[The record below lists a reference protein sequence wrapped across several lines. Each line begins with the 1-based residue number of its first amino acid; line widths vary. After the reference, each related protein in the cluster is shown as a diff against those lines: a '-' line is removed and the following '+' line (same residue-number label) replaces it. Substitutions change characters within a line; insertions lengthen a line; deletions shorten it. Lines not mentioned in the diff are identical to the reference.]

1 MLSRHPFAGTIRLPV
16 TAVVLGL
23 ALLAGCGGAP
33 APIEPDVYP
42 YAIENVSVTDR
53 VVAFDLV
60 YDVDYAPQPGMPV
73 ALVVLFSRKED
84 ADVRL
89 VGSFRGTGFA
99 RLDPNLGAEV
109 TFTTIV
115 NEQRDNAYLGAWWY
129 GPLGHLAP
137 RPEQPVR
144 MELLQFQGGG
154 RIEGEGY
161 LSMAVVSGHLARH
174 DFALLSEPVVIP
186 YEAGE
191 PAPFTLTE

>member
-1 MLSRHPFAGTIRLPV
+1 MA
-16 TAVVLGL
+16 AALGL
-23 ALLAGCGGAP
+23 VLLTGCGSTP
-33 APIEPDVYP
+33 VPVEPDVYP

-53 VVAFDLV
+53 VVAFDLA
-60 YDVDYAPQPGMPV
+60 YDVDYTPQPGMPV

-129 GPLGHLAP
+129 GPLGHLPP

-144 MELLQFQGGG
+144 LELLQFQSGG

-161 LSMAVVSGHLARH
+161 LSMAVVSGQLARH